1 SYELGVRSHSIMS
14 IIVTKS
20 SPVVVTG
27 PSELGTATGGIINLS
42 SFDKC
47 FAPVPVGLLLIFDQ
61 PINEP
66 IETIKKALSQALVL
80 YQPMAGHLVTGPDGE
95 PIHILC
101 TGEGVSFVGASANCA
116 LDQFTTSTLLLGD
129 LAVRYPAEYCLPGD
143 PMLLMQVTE
152 FACGGFVV
160 GVTWNHVLADA
171 AGMVQFLQAVGELAR
186 GMPAPS
192 VLPVRSEAEC
202 TFPRLPPPFV
212 TAMRTRMLAGMV
224 EKASIDVT
232 ISWSFISCIKA
243 ECGGDCT
250 VFDAVAAVLWQCRT
264 RAVISDPDTPAPLV
278 FSSNM
283 RGLVRAK
290 RGYYGNCVMG
300 QPVQAQ
306 SGMVASSD
314 IKDLV
319 KLIRL
324 AKEKIPD
331 ILTNNGGG
339 GDQQQQVAPP
349 KYNQLVVTSLRNLG
363 LNAVDFGRGGPVRVV
378 PPPSPPERT
387 AMNIC
392 ILCPP
397 CKGKDGVNV
406 VSLCVKPEHADAFR
420 RELAAIHMHMNLHLL
435 ARF

>member
-1 SYELGVRSHSIMS
+1 MS

-20 SPVVVTG
+20 SPVVVAG

-47 FAPVPVGLLLIFDQ
+47 FAPVPVGLLLIFEQ

-80 YQPMAGHLVTGPDGE
+80 YQPMAGRLVTGPDDE
-95 PIHILC
+95 PIYILC
-101 TGEGVSFVGASANCA
+101 TGEGVLFVGASASCA
-116 LDQFTTSTLLLGD
+116 LEQFRTSPLLLGD

-171 AGMVQFLQAVGELAR
+171 AGMAQFLQAVGELAR
-186 GMPAPS
+186 GMPVLS
-192 VLPVRSEAEC
+192 VLPVRSEADGM
-202 TFPRLPPPFV
+202 LLGIPPSVV
-212 TAMRTRMLAGMV
+212 TAMRSQMRVGMEEMAG
-224 EKASIDVT
+224 IDVT
-232 ISWSFISCIKA
+232 ISWSLISCIKA

-278 FSSNM
+278 FPW
-283 RGLVRAK
+283 LVRAK
-290 RGYYGNCVMG
+290 HGYYGNCVMG

-306 SGMVASSD
+306 SGLVANSY

-324 AKEKIPD
+324 AKEKTPD
-331 ILTNNGGG
+331 ILTNGGG
-339 GDQQQQVAPP
+339 GDQQQQVATP
-349 KYNQLVVTSLRNLG
+349 KYNKLVVTSWRKLG
-363 LNAVDFGRGGPVRVV
+363 LNAVDFGRGGPLRVL
-378 PPPSPPERT
+378 PPPSPAERT

-397 CKGKDGVNV
+397 CKGKDGVNI
-406 VSLCVKPEHADAFR
+406 VSHCVKPEHADAFR
-420 RELAAIHMHMNLHLL
+420 RELAATMNLHLL